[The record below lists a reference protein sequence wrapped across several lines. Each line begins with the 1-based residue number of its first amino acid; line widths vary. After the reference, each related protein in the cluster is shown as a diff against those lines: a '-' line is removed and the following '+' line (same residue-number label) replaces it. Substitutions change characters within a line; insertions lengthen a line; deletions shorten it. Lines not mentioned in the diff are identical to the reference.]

1 LNNILALF
9 APDPYMVFIDSRE
22 DDKCIGLAV
31 VKAEFERAFTQS
43 EGASLEYGLYS
54 VSAAGLVA

>member
-1 LNNILALF
+1 
-9 APDPYMVFIDSRE
+9 MVFIDSGV

-43 EGASLEYGLYS
+43 EGAYLKYGWYS
-54 VSAAGLVA
+54 VSAVGLVA